1 MSGASAKKL
10 NHQGLMQCVYAL
22 TSDGKDSFA
31 DMTRVS
37 MLSLRLSNPK
47 AHIVLACDAASK
59 KALDQCKHPVL
70 DECNTVV
77 SIPTPEGSAG
87 FRNRYIK
94 TSLRQHLSGAFL
106 YLDADTVIR
115 GDLSEVFKITAS
127 FSAAPNHSGSGNPV
141 EMPGDEREAFIAL
154 DWPLPTQ
161 HYVNGGVL
169 FFADTIEAHIFSK
182 LWHEKWLSSVEKT
195 GRFRDQPSLNSA
207 LEESNVLFAW
217 LPMHFNAQVDVR
229 PAIAPD
235 ASVWHL
241 YSSNGSFA
249 MNTVFDKYILRL
261 QEGKSLTPLCIE
273 RLCQSRHPWQVQNL
287 IDWWCVQRILTQD
300 RFLEINSFDRL
311 WLSGNYKG
319 AKDYCLRVI
328 KHYLKSPMVAIR
340 STVYRSLT

>member
-1 MSGASAKKL
+1 MFDTSARVL

-22 TSDGKDSFA
+22 TSDGKDIFA

-47 AHIVLACDAASK
+47 AHIVLACDASSK
-59 KALDQCKHPVL
+59 IALEQCKHPVL
-70 DECNTVV
+70 DECDTVV

-87 FRNRYIK
+87 FRNRYVK
-94 TSLRQHLSGAFL
+94 TSLRQHLPGAFL

-115 GDLSEVFKITAS
+115 GNLSEIFEMTTS
-127 FSAAPNHSGSGNPV
+127 FSAAPNHSGSGDPT
-141 EMPGDEREAFIAL
+141 EMPSDERETFAVL
-154 DWPLPTQ
+154 GWPLPTQ
-161 HYVNGGVL
+161 YYVNGGVL
-169 FFADTIEAHIFSK
+169 FFADTVEAHKFSK
-182 LWHEKWLSSVEKT
+182 LWHEKWLSSVAQT

-207 LEESNVLFAW
+207 VKESKVPFAW

-229 PAIAPD
+229 PAIAPN

-249 MNTVFDKYILRL
+249 MKTVFDQYILRL

-273 RLCQSRHPWQVQNL
+273 RLCQSRHPWHIQNL
-287 IDWWCVQRILTQD
+287 IDWWCVQRILMKD
-300 RFLEINSFDRL
+300 SFLEINSFDRL

-319 AKDYCLRVI
+319 AEACFLRAI
-328 KHYLKSPMVAIR
+328 KNHMRFPIVAVR
-340 STVYRSLT
+340 STMHRFLM